1 MARCYDGIVSAG
13 TALLDVA
20 NSGKTTSEIMGA
32 LAPLLTTTLEQSSG
46 EVLVALSRL
55 RNYCGTRRYRRRFV
69 QRVAPCLVRP
79 PNAAMWCLR
88 HQSDMEPIVAA
99 VEMILDNAPDVF
111 GPGWYERGRSML
123 KDNTRHAMNLQ
134 KAATSLRL
142 LKSTVGSIMAIG
154 GLGAKGKGGMREAA
168 SLYKDTLAEWEASAL
183 EKGVR
188 QSISDIFS
196 RDWSRISAL
205 SPSPRDSDG
214 STLGSRQRRGISTA
228 KSKEWDSTSTSATIG
243 SGSTS
248 STKSPRPTENAK
260 VPLSPWGAHAA
271 GSQLP
276 SADALE
282 STFGP
287 SFSSQNVF
295 VEDGNERPT
304 SPPLSPKR
312 DAGSSKTTAT
322 PKTPPHHYH
331 VDFDR
336 ISLPNLQGGEQPP
349 STPQNWSPGRR
360 AMLAP
365 LSPQS
370 SVGHASVSSARS
382 GVSTNHMS
390 ATREQY
396 RALTSTSTDRKRT
409 VAACRA
415 LRAQITQFEDAFVQ
429 MHGRAPKGAAERAP
443 LASTY
448 MQYREWKRAI
458 RADAA
463 CRIQALCRGARVRAM
478 LARGKDRRVAD
489 FVARRATRWSPASS
503 RPLIHLSIPLD
514 MGGDDSDVTMSRT
527 RLETRTGQRLD
538 DGVEVEMIP
547 APSTPASASPNWRNR
562 QQRSP
567 QQSTVGATSP
577 TATIASQ
584 GQRSSS
590 SSTTTPTRS
599 RSGLPDISV
608 MSLAELQQRKRELKQ
623 QLKIYD
629 MNFHAQHGRM
639 PEKREKE
646 PIRHLYESYNA
657 YKNQITVIEKG
668 EAQPGP
674 GTAAFRG
681 VPDSPP
687 ATAAD
692 AAAPPVSVHPA
703 HQDSEHASS
712 PGQASLARIPSGGS
726 EKTELNDYQEEADGP
741 IPEVSSHDLASL
753 KAEKATLHQALR
765 LYEKD
770 FFRQHRRQ
778 VSSFADIR
786 PVASQYRRYK
796 EIKKAIAQISSG

>member
-1 MARCYDGIVSAG
+1 
-13 TALLDVA
+13 
-20 NSGKTTSEIMGA
+20 
-32 LAPLLTTTLEQSSG
+32 
-46 EVLVALSRL
+46 
-55 RNYCGTRRYRRRFV
+55 
-69 QRVAPCLVRP
+69 
-79 PNAAMWCLR
+79 
-88 HQSDMEPIVAA
+88 
-99 VEMILDNAPDVF
+99 
-111 GPGWYERGRSML
+111 
-123 KDNTRHAMNLQ
+123 
-134 KAATSLRL
+134 
-142 LKSTVGSIMAIG
+142 
-154 GLGAKGKGGMREAA
+154 
-168 SLYKDTLAEWEASAL
+168 
-183 EKGVR
+183 
-188 QSISDIFS
+188 
-196 RDWSRISAL
+196 
-205 SPSPRDSDG
+205 
-214 STLGSRQRRGISTA
+214 
-228 KSKEWDSTSTSATIG
+228 
-243 SGSTS
+243 
-248 STKSPRPTENAK
+248 
-260 VPLSPWGAHAA
+260 
-271 GSQLP
+271 
-276 SADALE
+276 
-282 STFGP
+282 
-287 SFSSQNVF
+287 
-295 VEDGNERPT
+295 
-304 SPPLSPKR
+304 
-312 DAGSSKTTAT
+312 
-322 PKTPPHHYH
+322 
-331 VDFDR
+331 
-336 ISLPNLQGGEQPP
+336 
-349 STPQNWSPGRR
+349 
-360 AMLAP
+360 MLAP

-514 MGGDDSDVTMSRT
+514 MGADDSDVTMSRT

-590 SSTTTPTRS
+590 SSSTTPTRS

-657 YKNQITVIEKG
+657 YKNQISVIENG

-687 ATAAD
+687 PALD
-692 AAAPPVSVHPA
+692 APVSVSPAQNVENTSSPVHA
-703 HQDSEHASS
+703 HQARMPSDGSAEAEGSS
-712 PGQASLARIPSGGS
+712 A
-726 EKTELNDYQEEADGP
+726 
-741 IPEVSSHDLASL
+741 EVSNDLAAL
-753 KAEKATLHQALR
+753 RAEQATLHQALR
-765 LYEKD
+765 SYERD
-770 FFRQHRRQ
+770 FFRQHNRQ
-778 VSSFADIR
+778 VSSLLT
-786 PVASQYRRYK
+786 
-796 EIKKAIAQISSG
+796 